1 VQRGEVED
9 PITQPRWAFAV
20 GGLQCLQFR
29 TDQAQDL
36 KRLEKLNQL
45 FFALTVHGE
54 TVELGSSPHRHLPV
68 CAALSPSFE
77 GARLPSRVGSEAVCR
92 HGVPRG
98 QLVGQLSVFQRRLSR
113 GRCSA
118 GLRRT

>member
-1 VQRGEVED
+1 M
-9 PITQPRWAFAV
+9 

-54 TVELGSSPHRHLPV
+54 TVELGSSPHRHLLCV
-68 CAALSPSFE
+68 YAALSTSCE
-77 GARLPSRVGSEAVCR
+77 GARQPSRVGSEAAWAA
-92 HGVPRG
+92 
-98 QLVGQLSVFQRRLSR
+98 RRAALCFPASPLP
-113 GRCSA
+113 GALQCWVA
-118 GLRRT
+118 KDVTEG